1 MRFAIR
7 SCKFNRGKVEPP
19 WSPSSPFQ
27 VSPLQK
33 HSLCEETDVGFD
45 PTFCRTSD
53 EKASFIPAQGNAP
66 TAAGPRTPGP
76 NHQSISPLLLA
87 SYGLRVAGW

>member
-7 SCKFNRGKVEPP
+7 SCKFNGGKVEPP

-33 HSLCEETDVGFD
+33 HSLCEETNVGFD

-53 EKASFIPAQGNAP
+53 EKASFIPAQGNAGS
-66 TAAGPRTPGP
+66 AEIAGNAG
-76 NHQSISPLLLA
+76 SESPI
-87 SYGLRVAGW
+87 Y